1 MNKAPK
7 CTVCRPMDDE
17 KVSNIN
23 NELNNIDWD
32 IIDHLDID
40 DAYNVMVSKIQIAL
54 NADAPEKT
62 IQIPYKK
69 ILRETWM
76 TTALLK
82 SSQTK
87 NILLKKCLGKSKES
101 QRYQNII
108 AFRNIYNR
116 LKRIN
121 KQNYYASEL
130 AKYKHNAKK
139 TWVY

>member
-1 MNKAPK
+1 MNKAAK
-7 CTVCRPMDDE
+7 CIVCRPIDDE

-40 DAYNVMVSKIQIAL
+40 DACNVMSQIQIAL
-54 NADAPEKT
+54 NAHAPEKT

-69 ILRETWM
+69 ILRQTWI
-76 TTALLK
+76 TTSLLK

-101 QRYQNII
+101 QRYQNFI
-108 AFRNIYNR
+108 AYRNIYNGGGGG
-116 LKRIN
+116 
-121 KQNYYASEL
+121 E
-130 AKYKHNAKK
+130 
-139 TWVY
+139 VYQGSWILDFLGCQILDF